1 MLTRPA
7 LRALA
12 RGRLQLAKRRTSLL
26 VQTASQT
33 PRQYATVGAARNDE
47 GSARSA
53 VISVLNNIASKREV
67 QQYLAQFTSV
77 ESQQFAVIK
86 VGGAILTDYQD
97 VLCSSLRNLNQM
109 GLFPVIIHG
118 AGPQLNKLLEA
129 AGIEPQYKDGIRIT
143 DGKTLG
149 IARKLFLEENL
160 KLVETLESW
169 GVKARPITAGVL
181 TASYKDKDTYEFV
194 GEVNQVN
201 VAPIKAAIADGYI
214 PVLTC
219 MAESNEGQV
228 MNVNADKAAAE
239 LAKALVPLKIVY
251 LSEKGGLV
259 NKDTGK
265 MIEAINLDEEYD
277 RYMQMPWVIHGT
289 RSKIRDIKDL
299 LDNLPRSSSVAII
312 HPETLERE
320 LFTHSGA
327 GTLLRLGARLHK
339 ATSLSDF
346 ADLDRLKQVL
356 IRERDG
362 LDSANVV
369 NRFLETLSK
378 KKFCAYYDESM
389 EALAIVM
396 PPTRDTPNALAH
408 LATLTMTRTGWT
420 SNIADNV
427 FQNIKKDF
435 PRLAWTVK
443 QTDEN
448 LTWFSEKA
456 DGSITR
462 QGEVLFWYGTETPE
476 EVREL
481 MAEFVQNGRKMFG
494 DINLESHLNR
504 AAAAAVRI
512 KNMAQSMQANRA
524 QMSQKMAF
532 STVAAPRLNR

>member
-1 MLTRPA
+1 
-7 LRALA
+7 
-12 RGRLQLAKRRTSLL
+12 
-26 VQTASQT
+26 
-33 PRQYATVGAARNDE
+33 
-47 GSARSA
+47 
-53 VISVLNNIASKREV
+53 
-67 QQYLAQFTSV
+67 
-77 ESQQFAVIK
+77 
-86 VGGAILTDYQD
+86 
-97 VLCSSLRNLNQM
+97 
-109 GLFPVIIHG
+109 
-118 AGPQLNKLLEA
+118 
-129 AGIEPQYKDGIRIT
+129 
-143 DGKTLG
+143 
-149 IARKLFLEENL
+149 
-160 KLVETLESW
+160 
-169 GVKARPITAGVL
+169 
-181 TASYKDKDTYEFV
+181 
-194 GEVNQVN
+194 
-201 VAPIKAAIADGYI
+201 
-214 PVLTC
+214 
-219 MAESNEGQV
+219 MAESDEGQV

-277 RYMQMPWVIHGT
+277 RYMDMPWVIHGT

-512 KNMAQSMQANRA
+512 KNLAQSMQANRA

-532 STVAAPRLNR
+532 STVAAPRLIRYGAKVDRRRSY